1 MPALPTKQLNSSQK
15 TIQFFDNY
23 FDRRLEVKQSDYDAS
38 VGFFENRGFGLSAA
52 RTVSQVLLGQAKS
65 ENIPI
70 FQLLDKLGRLSA
82 PQLNTALTK
91 ILNSSRDATS
101 QLGFKYVSSTDLY
114 EKRNLYDPVVLV
126 QPIEVINDDSE
137 TDYIQP
143 GYVEIGYVE

>member
-1 MPALPTKQLNSSQK
+1 MPALPNTQLNSSQK
-15 TIQFFDNY
+15 VIQFFDNY
-23 FDRRLEVKQSDYDAS
+23 FNKRLEVNQSDYDAT
-38 VGFFENRGFGLSAA
+38 VGFFEQRGFGLTAA
-52 RTVSQVLLGQAKS
+52 KTVSQVLLGQAKS

-70 FQLLDKLGRLSA
+70 FQLLDKLGRLSN
-82 PQLNTALTK
+82 PQLTNALTK

-101 QLGFKYVSSTDLY
+101 QLGFKFISSTNLY
-114 EKRNLYDPVVLV
+114 ERRNLYDPVVVV